1 MLPMATPSV
10 NQAPDQPSTKP
21 HRVGPLLACASLLC
35 SLAFW
40 AGFVLSYFP
49 NKVRLNLNGLNW
61 LRVMAAAV
69 FLAAVAKFSGGKSWK
84 LALGVALVTAF
95 FAMYIAGG

>member
-21 HRVGPLLACASLLC
+21 QWIGNMLAFASYLC

-40 AGFVLSYFP
+40 AGFALSYFP
-49 NKVRLNLNGLNW
+49 NKVRLDLSGVNW
-61 LRVMAAAV
+61 LRVMAGAI
-69 FLAAVAKFSGGKSWK
+69 FLAAVAKFFGGKSWK
-84 LALGVALVTAF
+84 SALGVALVTAF